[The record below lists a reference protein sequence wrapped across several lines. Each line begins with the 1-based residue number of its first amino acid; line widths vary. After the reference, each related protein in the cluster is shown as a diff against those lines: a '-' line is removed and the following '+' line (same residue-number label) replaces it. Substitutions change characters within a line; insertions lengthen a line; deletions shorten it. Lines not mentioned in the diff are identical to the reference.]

1 MSLSMYMEITM
12 VIRTLATS
20 AALAL
25 TLLAGACAPVF
36 GANDYVGLSRTQPF
50 GNAPTT
56 VTAQTATKG

>member
-1 MSLSMYMEITM
+1 M

-50 GNAPTT
+50 GSAPTT